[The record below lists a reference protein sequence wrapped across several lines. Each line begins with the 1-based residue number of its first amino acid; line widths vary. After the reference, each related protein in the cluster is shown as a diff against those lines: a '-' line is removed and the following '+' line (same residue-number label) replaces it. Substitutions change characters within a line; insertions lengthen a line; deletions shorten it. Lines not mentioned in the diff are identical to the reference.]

1 MAYTHS
7 SDLRINITMLKLSI
21 PSMENVLL
29 LALVAIPLWYT
40 VTAFI
45 SWYRLR
51 GIPGPFL
58 ASFSYV
64 WLARIA
70 TSANQ
75 EELYRDVNKKYG
87 PLARVGPNEL
97 LTDDPDV
104 LRKTGSARGKYGKDP
119 WYISARFNPY
129 QDVGMSKRP

>member
-1 MAYTHS
+1 
-7 SDLRINITMLKLSI
+7 MLKLSI

-29 LALVAIPLWYT
+29 LALVAIPLWYA

-75 EELYRDVNKKYG
+75 EELYRDMNKKIRIPRSSWPQRAPHG
-87 PLARVGPNEL
+87 
-97 LTDDPDV
+97 
-104 LRKTGSARGKYGKDP
+104 
-119 WYISARFNPY
+119 
-129 QDVGMSKRP
+129 

>member
-1 MAYTHS
+1 
-7 SDLRINITMLKLSI
+7 MLKLSI

-104 LRKTGSARGKYGKDP
+104 LRKTGSARSKYGKDP